1 MAKILILSLFESNSI
16 SQRFGINQAGGG
28 IGFGYDMNFWFSIGL
43 ARVKAKTLPKIGS
56 RSRISSR

>member
-1 MAKILILSLFESNSI
+1 MAKMLILSLFESNSI

-28 IGFGYDMNFWFSIGL
+28 IGFGYDNFWFSVGL